1 MSGWRIQH
9 REGYIIR
16 PDGYKVVYT
25 VYGAHERTVVMANGH
40 GAPQLV
46 WQGVVDVLIRDAQV
60 LIWDYLTQHGSDNPK
75 RGEPVGIQSHCDD
88 LQQILKQE
96 SISKY
101 VMCGWSLGV
110 QVALAQ
116 FERDRNRI
124 LGLGLIHGVSGRI
137 MHHVMNGR
145 PEIAFPMTR
154 LLKVTLG
161 RYGRVPQRW
170 VSRFARTPVFAILS
184 ERVGLIDSTHSGFGA
199 LVEAFLQ
206 LDLEAYLGIA
216 LQADEHSTDHWIHT
230 IDVPTLVTLG
240 LRDAITPER
249 SARPWFEMIP
259 DVEIESFEGRHF
271 PMFEA
276 PGTLTVKLLSLIE
289 RAHEAELS

>member
-9 REGYIIR
+9 RKGYVIR
-16 PDGYKVVYT
+16 PDGYRVVYT
-25 VYGAHERTVVMANGH
+25 VYGAHERTVVIANGH

-46 WQGVVDVLIRDAQV
+46 WKGVVDVLIRDAQV
-60 LIWDYLTQHGSDNPK
+60 VIWDYLTQHGSDNPT
-75 RGEPVGIQSHCDD
+75 RGESVGIQSHCDD
-88 LQQILKQE
+88 LQQILEKE
-96 SISKY
+96 SVVNY

-116 FERDRNRI
+116 FERDRDRI

-145 PEIAFPMTR
+145 SEIAFPVTR
-154 LLKVTLG
+154 LLKATVG
-161 RYGRVPQRW
+161 RYGRVPQRLL
-170 VSRFARTPVFAILS
+170 SRFARSPIFSIAS
-184 ERVGLIDSTHSGFGA
+184 ERVGLVDTTHPGFGA

-206 LDLEAYLGIA
+206 LDLEAYLSVA

-259 DVEIESFEGRHF
+259 DVEIESFEGSHF

-276 PGTLTVKLLSLIE
+276 PGTLTVKLRRLLK
-289 RAHEAELS
+289 RAYEPDLT